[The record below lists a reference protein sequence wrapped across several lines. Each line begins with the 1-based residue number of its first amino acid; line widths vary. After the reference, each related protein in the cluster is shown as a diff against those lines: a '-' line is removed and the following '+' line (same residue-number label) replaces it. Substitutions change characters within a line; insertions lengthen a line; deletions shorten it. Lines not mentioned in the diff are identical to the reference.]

1 MYDQVTKIGT
11 RGTMQI
17 SPFVDKK
24 ENDRQKLM
32 NERKAAAE
40 EYTRAREEKK
50 NIKTEEATGREKEV
64 MEFLMETEEK
74 ETNRQVHFF
83 WF

>member
-11 RGTMQI
+11 CGTMQI

-40 EYTRAREEKK
+40 EYARAREEKK
-50 NIKTEEATGREKEV
+50 NIETEEATGREKEV

-83 WF
+83 

>member
-1 MYDQVTKIGT
+1 
-11 RGTMQI
+11 
-17 SPFVDKK
+17 
-24 ENDRQKLM
+24 M

-50 NIKTEEATGREKEV
+50 NIETEEATGREKEV

-83 WF
+83 

>member
-1 MYDQVTKIGT
+1 MYDQVTKVGT
-11 RGTMQI
+11 RGTLQI

-24 ENDRQKLM
+24 ENARQKLM

-40 EYTRAREEKK
+40 EYARAREEKK
-50 NIKTEEATGREKEV
+50 NIETEEAAGREKEV

-74 ETNRQVHFF
+74 ETNRQVHIF
-83 WF
+83 